1 MLLSHHAQANEPQLA
16 EALSH
21 GGAYSSLSS
30 SRADRS
36 WRLRW
41 SLARHMR
48 VEHGDAGGPPGDEK
62 CWGMLSRRRDASVTW
77 CVLQIRGKPS
87 ISISAWVAQGD
98 DCRMVASWIGPE
110 VNEEG
115 GRWRTTQWQQQ
126 EHRSA
131 AVSCWRRTTPL
142 APLMPSCACCRSIYT
157 DAAILSKFC
166 FTTFLICCINF
177 GGMLQCLDNLF
188 K

>member
-1 MLLSHHAQANEPQLA
+1 MGEPTPHWAQAEQTEVDGFGGASLDICELSTVMPEDRLVMRSA
-16 EALSH
+16 GACWALTVPVPH
-21 GGAYSSLSS
+21 GGA
-30 SRADRS
+30 R
-36 WRLRW
+36 
-41 SLARHMR
+41 
-48 VEHGDAGGPPGDEK
+48 P
-62 CWGMLSRRRDASVTW
+62 SRRRDASVTW

-87 ISISAWVAQGD
+87 IDIHLSISAWVAQGD

-115 GRWRTTQWQQQ
+115 GRWRRTQWQQQ

-142 APLMPSCACCRSIYT
+142 APLMPSYACCRSIYT